1 MGSRRLDQAVF
12 GWVRSRAQSVGLRI
26 TYRGMTMDMVIV
38 MVVSIMSIAIVTLVL
53 LLQAQLRRNKVQQ
66 NLIISYEVIMSL
78 WRKEK
83 SQQRLAEKLAI
94 VSEST
99 RGRGVILPPSSGTD
113 RLWVKSYD

>member
-1 MGSRRLDQAVF
+1 
-12 GWVRSRAQSVGLRI
+12 
-26 TYRGMTMDMVIV
+26 MDMVIV

-83 SQQRLAEKLAI
+83 SQQRLAEKQAI

-99 RGRGVILPPSSGTD
+99 RGRGVTLPPLSKTD